1 MEKEGEVAMTYFVEK
16 KENTPREKA
25 THTKLYSNTIKC
37 MQGHK
42 CTKRCANKQ
51 SGAVSQTQL
60 SHLGS
65 GSQNPIYC
73 RWQLSIFAVEGRGS
87 DGLATAVGSIPFSTA
102 AWIWGSCVIP
112 DRLTHLLHQSITTT
126 YSPFTCITP
135 VKTIWNTAMCA

>member
-1 MEKEGEVAMTYFVEK
+1 MEKEGEVVMTYFVEK
-16 KENTPREKA
+16 KENTPREWA
-25 THTKLYSNTIKC
+25 VAYTKSYIYTLKC

-73 RWQLSIFAVEGRGS
+73 
-87 DGLATAVGSIPFSTA
+87 
-102 AWIWGSCVIP
+102 C
-112 DRLTHLLHQSITTT
+112 
-126 YSPFTCITP
+126 
-135 VKTIWNTAMCA
+135 